1 MVRMLVVSV
10 KGHGLDPSQVKPK
23 NIKLVFDA
31 SPLSNHDF
39 KDWLEWSQDNVSN
52 MSTC

>member
-1 MVRMLVVSV
+1 MVRILAVIVND
-10 KGHGLDPSQVKPK
+10 HGLDPSQVKLK
-23 NIKLVFDA
+23 TIKLVFDA

-52 MSTC
+52 MSIC